1 MQKSEQQNAGL
12 SLCLQNQ
19 QNRDTDKH
27 VSVFPKELA
36 VYLLRHQLIKAGPLE
51 VQASCSE
58 HPSAR
63 FPGSQQEPGRYN
75 WGRPSCYLKNSP
87 WGLSGCFLML

>member
-1 MQKSEQQNAGL
+1 MQKSEQQNAVL

-36 VYLLRHQLIKAGPLE
+36 VYLLLHQLKQGLWRCRPPAVSILPP
-51 VQASCSE
+51 V
-58 HPSAR
+58 
-63 FPGSQQEPGRYN
+63 SQVLNRSLDGTTGAVLPVT
-75 WGRPSCYLKNSP
+75 
-87 WGLSGCFLML
+87 